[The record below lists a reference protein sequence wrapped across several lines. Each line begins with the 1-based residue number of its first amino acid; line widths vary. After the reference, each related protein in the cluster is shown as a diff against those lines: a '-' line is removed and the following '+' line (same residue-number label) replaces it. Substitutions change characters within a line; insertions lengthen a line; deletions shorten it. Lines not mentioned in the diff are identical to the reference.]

1 MASLVALKLLV
12 QPVAAYLI
20 GAYFVGLEGHN
31 LLAVTVI
38 AALPTAQ
45 NVFTF
50 AMRYERGVLLA
61 RDVIFV
67 ATILSVPVIIAIT
80 WLLT

>member
-1 MASLVALKLLV
+1 
-12 QPVAAYLI
+12 
-20 GAYFVGLEGHN
+20 
-31 LLAVTVI
+31 VI

-50 AMRYERGVLLA
+50 AMRYDRAVILA

-67 ATILSVPVIIAIT
+67 ATLLSVPAIIVITA
-80 WLLT
+80 LLS

>member
-1 MASLVALKLLV
+1 VAIKLLL
-12 QPVAAYLI
+12 QPVAAYRI
-20 GAYFVGLEGHN
+20 GAYLVGLQGHD

-50 AMRYERGVLLA
+50 AMRYDRGVLLA

-67 ATILSVPVIIAIT
+67 ATIMSVPTIIVIT